1 MPSLVAALAILFL
14 VSGLCSASTGA
25 SLLVDSKKELFLSAP
40 SFAVVGASDD
50 DSKFGT
56 IVFKT
61 MLEQGMDVVP
71 INPFASES
79 QGVPC
84 LDSLAEIADPARTSI
99 SVVTPPSVSLS
110 ILRQASA
117 LGIFAVW
124 LQPGAE
130 DAAVL
135 EFIANANA
143 TTSYIHSTA
152 GGAFRRSNGSAGT
165 LGPCITGNP
174 DAPDLISTLVRRE

>member
-1 MPSLVAALAILFL
+1 MPSLVAALALL
-14 VSGLCSASTGA
+14 LLASGLCSASTA

-50 DSKFGT
+50 ESKFGT

-99 SVVTPPSVSLS
+99 SVVTPPSVTLS

-117 LGIFAVW
+117 LSIFAVW

-143 TTSYIHSTA
+143 TTSYIHSTV

-174 DAPDLISTLVRRE
+174 DAPDLISTLVRRD

>member
-1 MPSLVAALAILFL
+1 MSTSTTSSCPALD
-14 VSGLCSASTGA
+14 STG
-25 SLLVDSKKELFLSAP
+25 SSKKELFLSAP

-50 DSKFGT
+50 ETKFGT

-61 MLEQGMDVVP
+61 ILEQGLDVVP
-71 INPFASES
+71 INP
-79 QGVPC
+79 GVPT
-84 LDSLAEIADPARTSI
+84 LDSLADIADPARTSI
-99 SVVTPPSVSLS
+99 SLHALTHIWYSQVTLQ

-135 EFIANANA
+135 DFIAAANG
-143 TTSYIHSTA
+143 TTSYIHSA
-152 GGAFRRSNGSAGT
+152 AVMRRGPGT
-165 LGPCITGNP
+165 ETTRP
-174 DAPDLISTLVRRE
+174 V